1 MGNDMVVHSLV
12 LSLVVMEY
20 DDHGSILEKSWWVV
34 KKMRKT
40 TKRRLISSECTFRWL
55 MLDIII

>member
-20 DDHGSILEKSWWVV
+20 DDHGSILEKS
-34 KKMRKT
+34 
-40 TKRRLISSECTFRWL
+40 
-55 MLDIII
+55 

>member
-12 LSLVVMEY
+12 LNLVVMEY

-40 TKRRLISSECTFRWL
+40 AKR
-55 MLDIII
+55 